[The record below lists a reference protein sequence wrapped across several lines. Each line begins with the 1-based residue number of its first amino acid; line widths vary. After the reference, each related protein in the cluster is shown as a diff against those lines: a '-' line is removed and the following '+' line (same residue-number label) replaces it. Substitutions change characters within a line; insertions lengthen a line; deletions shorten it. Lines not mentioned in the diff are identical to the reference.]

1 MNVYCTEYDVVKK
14 AAKNMCG
21 FRLRE
26 YPEDQDG
33 AFIKGLGGQKLSEE
47 WDVSWHKLAIT
58 PDFLNKLMPY

>member
-47 WDVSWHKLAIT
+47 WDVSWHNLAIT

>member
-21 FRLRE
+21 YRLRE

-33 AFIKGLGGQKLSEE
+33 AFIKGSGGQKLSEE
-47 WDVSWHKLAIT
+47 WDVSWHNLTIT
-58 PDFLNKLMPY
+58 PDFLSKLMPY

>member
-26 YPEDQDG
+26 YAED
-33 AFIKGLGGQKLSEE
+33 
-47 WDVSWHKLAIT
+47 
-58 PDFLNKLMPY
+58 